1 MWFSWLKAQAKQDGK
16 HLKISTN
23 GLDVIKWNSP
33 YDVTAFEDAELFDTP
48 ITAFGTVSM
57 GGFKEVKLQLIADD
71 IEIEEN

>member
-1 MWFSWLKAQAKQDGK
+1 MSSNLGCFEEKYKSLLK
-16 HLKISTN
+16 N
-23 GLDVIKWNSP
+23 GMK
-33 YDVTAFEDAELFDTP
+33 FEDAELFDTP